1 MSSPAA
7 TRAIHQA
14 TDLLNASQYARA
26 VEFLTAAL
34 RRDPRDPHLHH
45 LLGAAL
51 IQTGDG
57 QRALFH
63 LQSAHAALGD
73 DPRTLMQLGMAHQ
86 LLRKFDLAG
95 QFFQRAHRADPS
107 NFASALNYAIFLY
120 REGDLVAADSIARHA
135 QSLQPDRAEGPLLLG
150 SITMDAG
157 DADTALTILR
167 AALARH
173 PHREDLAA
181 TLITAGNYASN
192 TTGQEL
198 CADHRNYVSL
208 IPHGPV
214 RSASSL
220 LRTPDPHR
228 PLTIAYI
235 SQDLRNRSVGHFAEP
250 LFTHHDRNHFRI
262 HALNLCDAPDEHS
275 ALLRSHCVG
284 WHDVHNLSHDR
295 IVSLADPL
303 HLDILIDLAGHT
315 GGSCI
320 PPLLRRLAPI
330 QITYCGYPNTT
341 GLPSM
346 DYRIVDPL
354 TDPPGSESHA
364 TETLL
369 RLNRFFLCYSPPSHA
384 APVPRAPKLPDSPI
398 VFGSFNTNSKIGDH
412 VLRSWATLLQRV
424 PNSRLVIKNK
434 ALGNPDTIT
443 HVRSRAARAGMPI
456 DLLELRGETASPR
469 DHLLSYADIDIALDP
484 FPYSGTTT
492 TAEALVSG
500 VPVVTFIGDRHVSR
514 VGHSMLTYAGFPELV
529 APNHDRYLDLAASLA
544 HDRAA
549 LANYHTTTRD
559 RFLASPV
566 CDQQGFVREFESA
579 LRHAWVTICGKSI

>member
-26 VEFLTAAL
+26 VEFLSAAL
-34 RRDPRDPHLHH
+34 RRDPRDPHLHR

-63 LQSAHAALGD
+63 LQSAHASLGD
-73 DPRTLMQLGMAHQ
+73 DPHTLMQLGLAHQ
-86 LLRKFDLAG
+86 LLKNFDLAG
-95 QFFQRAHRADPS
+95 NFLQRSHQTDPT
-107 NFASALNYAIFLY
+107 NFASAINYAISRY
-120 REGDLVAADSIARHA
+120 REGDLVGAEAIARHA
-135 QSLQPDRAEGPLLLG
+135 QSLDPHRVEVPLLLA
-150 SITMDAG
+150 SITMGAG
-157 DADTALTILR
+157 DADTALNTLR
-167 AALARH
+167 AACARF
-173 PHREDLAA
+173 PGCEDIAA
-181 TLITAGNYASN
+181 ALITAGNNANN

-208 IPHGPV
+208 IRHGPV

-220 LRTPDPHR
+220 LRNPDPHR

-250 LFTHHDRNHFRI
+250 LFTHHDREHFRI
-262 HALNLCDAPDEHS
+262 HALNLCDAPDQHS
-275 ALLRSHCVG
+275 ALLRSHCTG
-284 WHDVHNLSHDR
+284 WHDIHHLPHDR
-295 IVSLADPL
+295 IVTLADSL
-303 HLDILIDLAGHT
+303 GLDILIDLAGHT
-315 GGSCI
+315 VGSSI
-320 PPLLRRLAPI
+320 PSLMRRLAPV

-341 GLPSM
+341 ALPSM
-346 DYRIVDPL
+346 DYRIVDSL

-369 RLNRFFLCYSPPSHA
+369 RLNRCFLCYSPPSHA
-384 APVPRAPKLPDSPI
+384 SPVPRAHKPADAPI

-412 VLRSWATLLQRV
+412 VLRSWAALLQRV

-434 ALGNPDTIT
+434 ALGNPDTIA
-443 HVRSRAARAGMPI
+443 HVRSRAARAGLPV
-456 DLLELRGETASPR
+456 DRLELRGETASLR
-469 DHLLSYADIDIALDP
+469 DHLLAYGDIDIALDS
-484 FPYSGTTT
+484 FPYNGTTT

-500 VPVVTFIGDRHVSR
+500 VPVITFTGDRHVSR
-514 VGHSMLTYAGFPELV
+514 VGHSMLTSAGFPELV
-529 APNHDRYLDLAASLA
+529 APDHDRYLDLAASLA

-549 LANYHTTTRD
+549 LANYHATIRD

-566 CDQQGFVREFESA
+566 CDQHGFVRDFESA
-579 LRHAWVTICGKSI
+579 LRRTWVTICGKTT